1 MSYFSDDQ
9 RSESCRVLAHQCGK
23 AQFAKWSI
31 VSAKALSFFLDCM
44 GYVQDYLIVGLDL
57 VLLLLGKSYFER
69 L

>member
-1 MSYFSDDQ
+1 
-9 RSESCRVLAHQCGK
+9 LAHQCGK